1 MASTLLIDARHS
13 EETRVVVTT
22 NSTLDEFDYE
32 SSDKIQIKGNV
43 YLAKVTRVEP
53 SLQAAFVEY
62 GGNRQGFLAFSEI
75 HPDYYQ
81 IPVEDR
87 EAIIAE
93 EEALAR
99 SEASAEEEAAAKD
112 NKKAQKGKKGAK
124 KEDDD
129 LDNQEATNGK
139 AAKDTGGDDIL
150 DDALLNKRRI
160 RALKRRYKIQE
171 VIKKRQILLIQVVKE
186 ERGNKGAALT
196 SYLSLP
202 GRYCVLMPNTTHGN
216 GISRKI
222 ADVKERQRLR
232 KILGSFTVPTGMGC
246 IIRTVGMGRTK
257 AEIKRDFDYLSKTW
271 AGIREATLKSV
282 APALIFEE
290 GNLIKRSLR
299 DIYDKH
305 IKEVLVEGAEG
316 YKVAKDFMKN
326 LMPTHAKN
334 IKEYKGKEPLFQK
347 FGVEDKID
355 SLFSPTITLK
365 SGGYIVINPTEALV
379 AIDVNSGKATKE
391 HNIEETALQTNLEA
405 ASEIARQL
413 RLRDIAGLIVIDF
426 IDMEEFGNVKTVERR
441 FREALK
447 ADRARIFT
455 SRISAL
461 GLLEMSRQR
470 LRASLYEISTQPC
483 PHCEASGRISSL
495 PTLALR
501 ALRQVEG
508 LAMTGATPHVLV
520 QAPQELALLLLNSKR
535 QLVDAIEKRFNV
547 TVTINPNT
555 NLKMPHF
562 DVRGVSDTQLQK
574 EVDSNFL
581 VAAGLMEDS
590 SSSAP
595 AGFGK
600 SDGRGAFPGRKRRRG
615 KRGGQRQRF
624 GRDDRSRGKPED
636 KKAEDRAAEAK
647 PSGGEAKPDANKT
660 KAEGDKQTE
669 ARAPR
674 RGRRSPYGIKKP
686 YHGKPAKP
694 AKSQEKSAEKKTSPK
709 AATKVKDTK
718 PAPGAADTVKK
729 PTAAK
734 TKTPAKKAASGQGVK
749 AKKAPEK
756 KPAAKKPAKAAK
768 TETPK
773 KAAAKPAAPAR
784 KGWWSKAKSIGG
796 I

>member
-1 MASTLLIDARHS
+1 M
-13 EETRVVVTT
+13 
-22 NSTLDEFDYE
+22 
-32 SSDKIQIKGNV
+32 
-43 YLAKVTRVEP
+43 
-53 SLQAAFVEY
+53 
-62 GGNRQGFLAFSEI
+62 
-75 HPDYYQ
+75 
-81 IPVEDR
+81 
-87 EAIIAE
+87 
-93 EEALAR
+93 
-99 SEASAEEEAAAKD
+99 
-112 NKKAQKGKKGAK
+112 
-124 KEDDD
+124 
-129 LDNQEATNGK
+129 
-139 AAKDTGGDDIL
+139 
-150 DDALLNKRRI
+150 
-160 RALKRRYKIQE
+160 
-171 VIKKRQILLIQVVKE
+171 VKE

-305 IKEVLVEGAEG
+305 IKEVLVEGAAG

-347 FGVEDKID
+347 FGIEDKID

-405 ASEIARQL
+405 AGEIARQL
-413 RLRDIAGLIVIDF
+413 RLRDIAGLIVINF

-441 FREALK
+441 FRDALK

-483 PHCEASGRISSL
+483 PHCEASGRISAL

-508 LAMTGATPHVLV
+508 LAMAGATPHVLV

-562 DVRGVSDTQLQK
+562 DVRGLSDTQLQK

-590 SSSAP
+590 TSSGP
-595 AGFGK
+595 TGFGK
-600 SDGRGAFPGRKRRRG
+600 SDGRGSFPGRKRRRG

-624 GRDDRSRGKPED
+624 ARDGRSRGKPED
-636 KKAEDRAAEAK
+636 KVAEDRSPEAT
-647 PSGGEAKPDANKT
+647 PSGGDAKPGAKKT
-660 KAEGDKQTE
+660 KAEGDKQTD

-694 AKSQEKSAEKKTSPK
+694 AKVKEKGAEKKTSPK

-718 PAPGAADTVKK
+718 PAPGAVDTVKK
-729 PTAAK
+729 PTTAK
-734 TKTPAKKAASGQGVK
+734 TKTAAKKAASGQGVK

-756 KPAAKKPAKAAK
+756 KPAAKKPAKAVKKEA
-768 TETPK
+768 PK
-773 KAAAKPAAPAR
+773 KAAPKGPAR

-796 I
+796 K